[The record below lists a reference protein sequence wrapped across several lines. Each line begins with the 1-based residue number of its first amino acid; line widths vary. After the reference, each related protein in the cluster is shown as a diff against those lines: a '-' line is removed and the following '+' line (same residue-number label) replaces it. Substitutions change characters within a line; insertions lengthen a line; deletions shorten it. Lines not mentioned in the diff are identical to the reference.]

1 MILSEHSKLWDGVC
15 AELRTRLSDEVF
27 RRWIQVVRSTEF
39 RDSTLLL
46 TVPNDFYVF
55 WLEENYLPLIR
66 AAVAVIAGPD
76 ISVRL
81 SVETRDEEAPR
92 SSEPV
97 PVPSI
102 RARTK
107 QPSSP
112 RESIS
117 IPLDT
122 GFTFD
127 SFVLGP
133 SNTFAH
139 AACLAVAQT
148 PGRAYNP
155 LLIFGG
161 SGLGKTHLMQ
171 AIGHHV
177 LRTVRT
183 ATVCYTSAE
192 AFLNEYIECLQHNRM
207 VSFRK
212 KYRGVDLL
220 LIDDVHFLS
229 GKGGLQE
236 EFFHMFNELHNR
248 GRQIVLTSDRPPSE
262 IQGLD
267 KRLVSRFEWG
277 VTTQIEPP
285 DVETRVAILRKKAE
299 ALKLEIA
306 SDIILF
312 IAEHIRNN
320 IRKMEGA
327 LKSVAAY
334 SALQGTPLSKEMASQ
349 VLRGCLDRMVADAP
363 GIDIIQK
370 TVAEFFDVRMAD
382 MTSKRRMQTVV
393 VPRQVAMYLCR
404 ILTGQSLPAIGD
416 AFGKN
421 HATVLHACRLI
432 GERMRH
438 DPSFQEM
445 VSSLRRRL
453 GAD

>member
-1 MILSEHSKLWDGVC
+1 MTLPAEELWARAC
-15 AELRTRLSDEVF
+15 AELSARVSQEVFSRWIKVIRPCGLDGDRLRLSVA
-27 RRWIQVVRSTEF
+27 
-39 RDSTLLL
+39 
-46 TVPNDFYVF
+46 NDFYVF
-55 WLEENYLPLIR
+55 WLEENYLPMIAAAATVAAGREIR
-66 AAVAVIAGPD
+66 VNLAVEDRAEAAAAPPTSRQSPVAKPRAPA
-76 ISVRL
+76 
-81 SVETRDEEAPR
+81 APR
-92 SSEPV
+92 DSVS
-97 PVPSI
+97 
-102 RARTK
+102 T
-107 QPSSP
+107 
-112 RESIS
+112 
-117 IPLDT
+117 PLDA

-127 SFVLGP
+127 AFVLGP

-139 AACLAVAQT
+139 AACMAVAQT

-155 LLIFGG
+155 LLLFGA

-177 LRTVRT
+177 LKT
-183 ATVCYTSAE
+183 ARAAVVCYTSAE

-207 VSFRK
+207 VAFRK

-220 LIDDVHFLS
+220 LIDDIHFLA
-229 GKGGLQE
+229 GKAGLQE
-236 EFFHMFNELHNR
+236 EFFHMFNELHTR

-299 ALKLEIA
+299 SLKLRL
-306 SDIILF
+306 SDEIILF
-312 IAEHIRNN
+312 IAENIRNN

-334 SALQGTPLSKEMASQ
+334 SALQGTPLTREAAMQ
-349 VLRGCLDRMVADAP
+349 VLRGCLDRTAADAP
-363 GIDIIQK
+363 TIDAIQK
-370 TVAEFFDVRMAD
+370 AVAEFFDVRISD

-393 VPRQVAMYLCR
+393 VPRQVAMYLSR
-404 ILTGQSLPAIGD
+404 TLTSRSLPSIGD
-416 AFGKN
+416 AFSKN
-421 HATVLHACRLI
+421 HATVLHSCRLV

-445 VSSLRRRL
+445 VATLRRRL

>member
-1 MILSEHSKLWDGVC
+1 MTMPAEELWTRAC
-15 AELRTRLSDEVF
+15 AELSAHVSQEVFSRWIKVIRPCSLDGDRLRLSVA
-27 RRWIQVVRSTEF
+27 
-39 RDSTLLL
+39 
-46 TVPNDFYVF
+46 NDFYVF
-55 WLEENYLPLIR
+55 WLEENYLPMIAAAATVAAGREIR
-66 AAVAVIAGPD
+66 VNLAVEDRTSAAPVAAP
-76 ISVRL
+76 SKSAPAAKARAPA
-81 SVETRDEEAPR
+81 APR
-92 SSEPV
+92 DSVS
-97 PVPSI
+97 
-102 RARTK
+102 T
-107 QPSSP
+107 
-112 RESIS
+112 
-117 IPLDT
+117 PLDA
-122 GFTFD
+122 GFTFE

-139 AACLAVAQT
+139 AACMAVAQT

-177 LRTVRT
+177 LKT
-183 ATVCYTSAE
+183 ARAAVVCYTSAE

-207 VSFRK
+207 VAFRK

-220 LIDDVHFLS
+220 LIDDIHFLA
-229 GKGGLQE
+229 GKAGLQE
-236 EFFHMFNELHNR
+236 EFFHMFNELHTR

-299 ALKLEIA
+299 ALKLRL
-306 SDIILF
+306 SDEIILF
-312 IAEHIRNN
+312 IAENIRNN

-334 SALQGTPLSKEMASQ
+334 SALQGAPLTREAAMQ
-349 VLRGCLDRMVADAP
+349 VLRGCLDRTAADAP
-363 GIDIIQK
+363 TIDVIQK
-370 TVAEFFDVRMAD
+370 TVAEFFDVRISD

-393 VPRQVAMYLCR
+393 VPRQVAMYLSR
-404 ILTGQSLPAIGD
+404 ALTSRSLPSIGD
-416 AFGKN
+416 AFSKN
-421 HATVLHACRLI
+421 HATVIHACRLI

-445 VSSLRRRL
+445 VATLRRRL

>member
-1 MILSEHSKLWDGVC
+1 MTMPAEELWTRAC
-15 AELRTRLSDEVF
+15 AELSVRVSQEVFSRWIKVIRPCSLDGDRLRLSVA
-27 RRWIQVVRSTEF
+27 
-39 RDSTLLL
+39 
-46 TVPNDFYVF
+46 NDFYVF
-55 WLEENYLPLIR
+55 WLEENYLPMIAAAATVAAGREIR
-66 AAVAVIAGPD
+66 VNLAVEDRTSTAPVAAPSKPAPAAKP
-76 ISVRL
+76 RAPA
-81 SVETRDEEAPR
+81 APR
-92 SSEPV
+92 DSVS
-97 PVPSI
+97 
-102 RARTK
+102 T
-107 QPSSP
+107 
-112 RESIS
+112 
-117 IPLDT
+117 PLDA
-122 GFTFD
+122 GFTFE

-139 AACLAVAQT
+139 AACMAVAQT

-177 LRTVRT
+177 LKT
-183 ATVCYTSAE
+183 ARSAVVCYTSAE

-207 VSFRK
+207 VAFRK

-220 LIDDVHFLS
+220 LIDDIHFLA
-229 GKGGLQE
+229 GKAGLQE
-236 EFFHMFNELHNR
+236 EFFHMFNELHTR

-285 DVETRVAILRKKAE
+285 DVETRVAILRKKAA
-299 ALKLEIA
+299 ALKLHL
-306 SDIILF
+306 SDEIILF
-312 IAEHIRNN
+312 IAENIRNN

-334 SALQGTPLSKEMASQ
+334 SALQGAPLTREAAMQ
-349 VLRGCLDRMVADAP
+349 VLRGCLDRTAADAP
-363 GIDIIQK
+363 TIDVIQK
-370 TVAEFFDVRMAD
+370 TVAEFFDVRISD

-393 VPRQVAMYLCR
+393 VPRQVAMYLSR
-404 ILTGQSLPAIGD
+404 ALTSRSLPSIGD
-416 AFGKN
+416 AFSKN

-445 VSSLRRRL
+445 VSTLRRRL

>member
-1 MILSEHSKLWDGVC
+1 MTTPAEELWARACVELSAHVSQEVFARWIKVIRPCSLDG
-15 AELRTRLSDEVF
+15 TRLRLSVA
-27 RRWIQVVRSTEF
+27 
-39 RDSTLLL
+39 
-46 TVPNDFYVF
+46 NDFYVF
-55 WLEENYLPLIR
+55 WLEENYLPMISAAATVAAGHEITASLAVEDR
-66 AAVAVIAGPD
+66 AAATPV
-76 ISVRL
+76 
-81 SVETRDEEAPR
+81 EAP
-92 SSEPV
+92 
-97 PVPSI
+97 
-102 RARTK
+102 ARTAPAAK
-107 QPSSP
+107 P
-112 RESIS
+112 RVPTAPRDSIS
-117 IPLDT
+117 TPLDA
-122 GFTFD
+122 GFTFE

-139 AACLAVAQT
+139 AACMAVAQT

-171 AIGHHV
+171 AVGHHV
-177 LRTVRT
+177 LKT
-183 ATVCYTSAE
+183 ARSAVVCYTSAE

-207 VSFRK
+207 VAFRK

-220 LIDDVHFLS
+220 LIDDIHFLA
-229 GKGGLQE
+229 GKAGLQE
-236 EFFHMFNELHNR
+236 EFFHMFNELHTR

-299 ALKLEIA
+299 SLKLHL
-306 SDIILF
+306 SDDIILF
-312 IAEHIRNN
+312 IAENIRNN

-334 SALQGTPLSKEMASQ
+334 AALQGTPLDRDAAMQ
-349 VLRGCLDRMVADAP
+349 VLRGCLDRTAADAP
-363 GIDIIQK
+363 TIDVIQK
-370 TVAEFFDVRMAD
+370 TVAEFFDVRISD

-393 VPRQVAMYLCR
+393 VPRQVAMYLSR
-404 ILTGQSLPAIGD
+404 TLTSRSLPAIGD
-416 AFGKN
+416 AFSKN

-438 DPSFQEM
+438 DPSFQQM
-445 VSSLRRRL
+445 VTTLRRRL

>member
-1 MILSEHSKLWDGVC
+1 MTMPAEELWTRTC
-15 AELRTRLSDEVF
+15 AELSARVSQEVFSRWIKVIRPCSLDGDHLRLSVA
-27 RRWIQVVRSTEF
+27 
-39 RDSTLLL
+39 
-46 TVPNDFYVF
+46 NDFYVF
-55 WLEENYLPLIR
+55 WLEENYLPMIAAAATVAAGREIR
-66 AAVAVIAGPD
+66 VNLAVEDRTATTPSAAPAKPAPAAKP
-76 ISVRL
+76 RAQP
-81 SVETRDEEAPR
+81 APR
-92 SSEPV
+92 DSVS
-97 PVPSI
+97 
-102 RARTK
+102 T
-107 QPSSP
+107 
-112 RESIS
+112 
-117 IPLDT
+117 PLDA
-122 GFTFD
+122 GFTFE

-139 AACLAVAQT
+139 AACMAVAQT

-177 LRTVRT
+177 LKT
-183 ATVCYTSAE
+183 ARSSVVCYTSAE
-192 AFLNEYIECLQHNRM
+192 AFLNEYIDCLQHNRM
-207 VSFRK
+207 VAFRK

-220 LIDDVHFLS
+220 LIDDIHFLA
-229 GKGGLQE
+229 GKAGLQE
-236 EFFHMFNELHNR
+236 EFFHMFNELHTR

-299 ALKLEIA
+299 ALKLHL
-306 SDIILF
+306 SDEIILF
-312 IAEHIRNN
+312 IAENIRNN

-334 SALQGTPLSKEMASQ
+334 SALQGAPLTREAAMQ
-349 VLRGCLDRMVADAP
+349 VLRGCLDRTAADAP
-363 GIDIIQK
+363 TIDVIQK
-370 TVAEFFDVRMAD
+370 TVAEFFDVRISD

-393 VPRQVAMYLCR
+393 VPRQVAMYLSR
-404 ILTGQSLPAIGD
+404 ALTSRSLPSIGD
-416 AFGKN
+416 AFSKN
-421 HATVLHACRLI
+421 HATVLHACRLV

-445 VSSLRRRL
+445 VTTLRRRL